1 MYSPKVTAEK
11 IKLASK
17 KLGLELTPH
26 SVHEVSQ
33 QNKRLNELLGDD
45 GRLTRAL
52 STPEMEWCLN
62 ERFLSKLDFRYY
74 ITRYFFIRNWSGRL
88 ERLNPNVA
96 QNIVIDIWGSLE
108 EQNRAISIQE
118 LKARQ
123 LGVST
128 VTEASVAHRVQF
140 YRQVNAVVASSDP
153 AKSAKMAEMME
164 RGWQNMPWWLLPV
177 QTTYNA
183 GELIEFGE
191 MNSGVSI
198 QHGSQFTGIARGDTP
213 TVAHL
218 SELADFLSPEEL
230 VDASLLRAMHESPR
244 MFLVLE
250 STAKGR
256 KNWWHRTWEYSK
268 QYWASGMAKLYPMFL
283 PWFVGRDI
291 YPTETWLRSHPIPAE
306 WQPAELTVH
315 HAERAAAYTR
325 SDDILRRFLGENW
338 TMPPEQMWWWEV
350 NRQEYAA
357 KKELPQFYC
366 VSGDTRVS
374 TNQGIIPIRDAQSS
388 SFVETG
394 GVSAWLPKGKKKVV
408 RLTTKLG
415 REIVCTPDHRLL
427 TEKGWISAE
436 NLSRGDVIILSKPCF
451 VSELYKAEW
460 QWSPTCKMTIP
471 IDSHWA
477 RLLGYFVGDG
487 SWGSDSIEI
496 SCCAKDADTVADVC
510 HVIERVVGAKP
521 REQTDKRSPGLIRI
535 RSSSVRWWEM
545 LWNLGTLDRRLHKKQ
560 NRNSGYI
567 KRCRVP
573 ECIWRSPRH
582 IIREFLRGLFES
594 DGHSFKHA
602 LQITLSAKSAL
613 LLREVQLLLLG
624 FGINSSISETPKV
637 NGEGRIFECHVLR
650 LNALAARIFHDE
662 IGFVSQRKND
672 TGSRH
677 IYGRKGRCGRN
688 PLPNE
693 MKDSVLSVSSHGE
706 CDVYDLTVPETH
718 CFGANGIMAH
728 NSETP
733 ADDMEAFQSTNVS
746 AFDTDTLTSYRE
758 LTREPVAVFGFVGR
772 GDQIPVRMQ
781 PDRREIDHEL
791 PPINIRARWNPS
803 VEPFECQM
811 VPLKF
816 RGYPNTDPNGKY
828 FMWEMPEDDEYY
840 GVGVDTGDGV
850 GLDRSCL
857 EVLRK
862 GTLERNDAQVGEFV
876 NPYINAFDLWSIC
889 MAVGSL
895 YSTNVD
901 GHRRQAKMVIDCLK
915 NGESTQWELRK
926 RGWTN
931 FHLWVRFDNKRVQ
944 ASKANKIGWFANS
957 WARAMMMDYA
967 LKALRDQFVDINS
980 PYFVDEMAD
989 LERDEFKQSL
999 KAVFGGHD
1007 DRFVAFGQCFI
1018 SLHIMEIRSNTIPTL
1033 SRRQALREAN
1043 QIDPVYQ
1050 PGWQAN
1056 DQLRDW
1062 ANLEELERQALILDT
1077 EEGYS

>member
-1 MYSPKVTAEK
+1 VYSPKVTAEK
-11 IKLASK
+11 IKAASK
-17 KLGLELTPH
+17 KLGHELTPH
-26 SVHEVSQ
+26 TVHEVSQ
-33 QNKRLNELLGDD
+33 QNRRLNELLGED
-45 GRLTRAL
+45 GRLIRAL
-52 STPEMEWCLN
+52 TTQEMEWCLN
-62 ERFLSKLDFRYY
+62 ERFLCKLDFRYY
-74 ITRYFFIRNWSGRL
+74 ITRYFFIRNWSGKLVRF
-88 ERLNPNVA
+88 EPNVA
-96 QNIVIDIWGSLE
+96 QNIVVDIWGTLE
-108 EQNRAISIQE
+108 EQERAISIQE

-128 VTEASVAHRVQF
+128 VTEAAVAHRVQF

-164 RGWQNMPWWLLPV
+164 RGWQNMPWWMLPV
-177 QTTYNA
+177 QTSYNA

-218 SELADFLSPEEL
+218 SELADFISPEEL
-230 VDASLLRAMHESPR
+230 VDASLLRAMHESPQ

-306 WQPAELTVH
+306 WEPAELTLH
-315 HAERAAAYTR
+315 HAERAAAYTK
-325 SDDILRRFLGENW
+325 SDDILRRFLGEGW
-338 TMPPEQMWWWEV
+338 KMPPEQMWWWEV

-357 KKELPQFYC
+357 KKELPQFY
-366 VSGDTRVS
+366 
-374 TNQGIIPIRDAQSS
+374 
-388 SFVETG
+388 
-394 GVSAWLPKGKKKVV
+394 
-408 RLTTKLG
+408 
-415 REIVCTPDHRLL
+415 
-427 TEKGWISAE
+427 
-436 NLSRGDVIILSKPCF
+436 
-451 VSELYKAEW
+451 
-460 QWSPTCKMTIP
+460 
-471 IDSHWA
+471 
-477 RLLGYFVGDG
+477 
-487 SWGSDSIEI
+487 
-496 SCCAKDADTVADVC
+496 
-510 HVIERVVGAKP
+510 
-521 REQTDKRSPGLIRI
+521 
-535 RSSSVRWWEM
+535 
-545 LWNLGTLDRRLHKKQ
+545 
-560 NRNSGYI
+560 
-567 KRCRVP
+567 
-573 ECIWRSPRH
+573 
-582 IIREFLRGLFES
+582 
-594 DGHSFKHA
+594 
-602 LQITLSAKSAL
+602 
-613 LLREVQLLLLG
+613 
-624 FGINSSISETPKV
+624 
-637 NGEGRIFECHVLR
+637 
-650 LNALAARIFHDE
+650 
-662 IGFVSQRKND
+662 
-672 TGSRH
+672 
-677 IYGRKGRCGRN
+677 
-688 PLPNE
+688 
-693 MKDSVLSVSSHGE
+693 
-706 CDVYDLTVPETH
+706 
-718 CFGANGIMAH
+718 
-728 NSETP
+728 SETP
-733 ADDMEAFQSTNVS
+733 ADDLEAFQSTNVS

-758 LTREPVAVFGFVGR
+758 HTREPLAVFGFVGR

-781 PDRREIDHEL
+781 PDRREIDHDL
-791 PPINIRARWNPS
+791 PPINIRARWSPS

-828 FMWEMPEDDEYY
+828 FMWEMPEDDESY
-840 GVGVDTGDGV
+840 GLGVDTGDGV
-850 GLDRSCL
+850 GLDRSSL

-876 NPYINAFDLWSIC
+876 NPYVNAFDLWSIC
-889 MAVGSL
+889 MAIGSL

-931 FHLWVRFDNKRVQ
+931 FHIWVRFDNKRVQ
-944 ASKANKIGWFANS
+944 AAKANKIGWFANS

-980 PYFVDEMAD
+980 PWFVDEMAD

-1007 DRFVAFGQCFI
+1007 DRFVAFGQVFI

-1033 SRRQALREAN
+1033 SRRVALREAN

-1050 PGWQAN
+1050 PGFQAS
-1056 DQLRDW
+1056 DEVRDW
-1062 ANLEELERQALILDT
+1062 STLEELERQALILDT